1 MTGNIIA
8 RRYAR
13 ALFSLGK
20 KAGSEELKAFGKELD
35 ALAGVIKS
43 TPELGKIF
51 RNPIIT
57 VDEKKAVIASLLD
70 KAQVSVIVRNFCKL
84 LADKERL
91 SAIPEIQAFYNVLL
105 DADQGIVRGELI
117 TAIKLPK
124 AKCDKVKSQLE
135 KQAGQ
140 KLFLSFSTDQSIL
153 GGVVLKVGDK
163 VLDASLRAQLGI
175 LKENIKRG
183 E

>member
-20 KAGSEELKAFGKELD
+20 KASSDELSAFGKELD
-35 ALAGVIKS
+35 ALAGVIES

-51 RNPIIT
+51 RNPIIS
-57 VDEKKAVIASLLD
+57 VEEKKALLGALLD
-70 KAQVSVIVRNFCKL
+70 KVQVSGIVRNFCNL
-84 LADKERL
+84 LADKDRL

-105 DADQGIVRGELI
+105 DADQGVVRGELI

-124 AKCDKVKSQLE
+124 AKREKVKSQLE

-140 KLFLSFSTDQSIL
+140 KLFLSFSTDKSIL